1 MDALK
6 ELRDRGFI
14 AQMTHEAELEEKL
27 QTEKVTYY
35 TGFDA
40 TADSLTAGHLI
51 PVMAMAHLQRAGH
64 IPVVLIGG
72 GTTMIGDPSDR
83 TDMRKMMSLETIRH
97 NSSIFRDQLSRFITI
112 EEGKG
117 YMDDNANWLLDL
129 NYVDFIREIGV
140 LFSVNKMLTA
150 ECYKNRMEKGL
161 SFFEFNYMIMQ
172 AYDFLML
179 YKKYGCTLQMG
190 GNDQWSNII
199 AGADLIRRKEQAPA
213 FGLTLELLTLPSGE
227 KMGKTASGAIF
238 LSPDKTSPYEFYQ
251 HFRNRADADVITL
264 LKRLTFIPLE
274 EIAGFEKLEGEK
286 LNPIKELLAYD
297 LTERV
302 HGHEAAEEA
311 RKNARNIFSA
321 NRDESSMPEF
331 VIENW
336 TEEGLELAE
345 VMVEMKLVKTKSE
358 ARRLIDQNGISLNA
372 AKVSDGFYKLSA
384 EDFKNGHA
392 VLQKG
397 KKIFY
402 KLSIK

>member
-1 MDALK
+1 
-6 ELRDRGFI
+6 
-14 AQMTHEAELEEKL
+14 
-27 QTEKVTYY
+27 
-35 TGFDA
+35 
-40 TADSLTAGHLI
+40 
-51 PVMAMAHLQRAGH
+51 
-64 IPVVLIGG
+64 
-72 GTTMIGDPSDR
+72 
-83 TDMRKMMSLETIRH
+83 
-97 NSSIFRDQLSRFITI
+97 
-112 EEGKG
+112 
-117 YMDDNANWLLDL
+117 MDDNANWLLDL
-129 NYVDFIREIGV
+129 NYVNFIREIGV

-179 YKKYGCTLQMG
+179 YKKYGCTLQLG

-238 LSPDKTSPYEFYQ
+238 LSPDKTKPYDFYQ

-274 EIAGFEKLEGEK
+274 EIASYEKLEGEK

-311 RKNARNIFSA
+311 RKNARNIFSGS
-321 NRDESSMPEF
+321 RDEDSMPEF

-336 TEEGLELAE
+336 TEEGIELAE
-345 VMVEMKLVKTKSE
+345 VMVDMKLVKTKSE
-358 ARRLIDQNGISLNA
+358 ARRLMDQNGISLNA
-372 AKVSDGFYKLSA
+372 AKVTDGFYKLSS
-384 EDFKNGHA
+384 EDFKEGSC